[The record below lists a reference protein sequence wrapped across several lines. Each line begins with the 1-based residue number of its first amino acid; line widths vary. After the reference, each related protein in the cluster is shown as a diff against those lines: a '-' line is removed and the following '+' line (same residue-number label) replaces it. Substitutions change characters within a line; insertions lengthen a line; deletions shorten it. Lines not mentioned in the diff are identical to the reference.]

1 MYIIKSSCKA
11 KALRAHPRDHK
22 SKPYAIIYM
31 YLHLISKSS
40 TPGTIC
46 IIKTSSPY
54 PKSEPIGQGKKKIAN
69 EVAQALKAAGIEG
82 RLGC

>member
-22 SKPYAIIYM
+22 SKPYAIIHVPAPHIKVLNPRHHMHY
-31 YLHLISKSS
+31 
-40 TPGTIC
+40 
-46 IIKTSSPY
+46 KTSSPY

-69 EVAQALKAAGIEG
+69 EVSQALKAAGIEG